1 MRLVKWEHLPDN
13 MRNEKVRP
21 YYDILRKKEGSLI
34 AKRIF
39 DVAGSTV
46 LIIILSPLM
55 AGIAIC
61 IKIDSKGPV
70 IFKQSRVTQYGREFK
85 IFKFRTMIE
94 NAENVGSQVTH
105 SNDFRITRVG
115 SKIRKVRLDEL
126 PQLFNIL
133 TGDMTFVG
141 TRPEVLKY
149 VSYYTDEMMAT
160 LLLPAGVTSKASV
173 WYKDE
178 DAILTN
184 ESDID
189 LAYVNKVLPNKMK
202 LNLDGLKQFS
212 CWDDI
217 KTILLTVKVVIKF

>member
-21 YYDILRKKEGSLI
+21 YYDILRKKKGSLI

-61 IKIDSKGPV
+61 IKIDSNGPV
-70 IFKQSRVTQYGREFK
+70 MFRQSRVTQYGREFR
-85 IFKFRTMIE
+85 IFKFRTMVE
-94 NAENVGSQVTH
+94 NAEKIGSQVTH
-105 SNDFRITRVG
+105 SNDSRITRVG

-149 VSYYTDEMMAT
+149 VSHYTDEMMAT
-160 LLLPAGVTSKASV
+160 FLLPAGVTSKASV

-178 DAILTN
+178 DEILACEEN
-184 ESDID
+184 VD
-189 LAYVNKVLPNKMK
+189 AVYVNKVLPNKMK
-202 LNLDGLKQFS
+202 LNLEGLQKFS
-212 CWDDI
+212 CWDDF
-217 KTILLTVKVVIKF
+217 KTILLTIKAVI